1 MVTDKI
7 KLFVAAGRGGLGCR
21 LCESPAARAERKVVW
36 LLSLGIP
43 TLANVWISSRLQS

>member
-7 KLFVAAGRGGLGCR
+7 KLFVAAGRGRPGCGLCK
-21 LCESPAARAERKVVW
+21 STAARAVKVAW

-43 TLANVWISSRLQS
+43 TLANVWISSWLQS